1 MSMLRAAGETYGQD
15 PGQAHLMIPGLRK
28 LRSRKPCS
36 YMLLRRLVTFFGL
49 AMGVEPIALQVE
61 KPPPWLILNAS
72 GMMARL
78 LKADLSIQPS
88 SDQAVVCTR
97 ASHERDFQHV
107 RAASW
112 MALASPHTFTCKD
125 HSYFRAWVCIGMIP
139 ALGLTNSASC
149 GLTAKAPLSIMFS
162 ATWT

>member
-1 MSMLRAAGETYGQD
+1 MSMLRAAGETYGQEPD
-15 PGQAHLMIPGLRK
+15 QAHLMIPGLRK

-49 AMGVEPIALQVE
+49 AIGVEPIALQVE

-88 SDQAVVCTR
+88 SDQAIVCTR

-112 MALASPHTFTCKD
+112 MALASPCKD
-125 HSYFRAWVCIGMIP
+125 PSYFRARVRTWMTP
-139 ALGLTNSASC
+139 DLGLTNSASC